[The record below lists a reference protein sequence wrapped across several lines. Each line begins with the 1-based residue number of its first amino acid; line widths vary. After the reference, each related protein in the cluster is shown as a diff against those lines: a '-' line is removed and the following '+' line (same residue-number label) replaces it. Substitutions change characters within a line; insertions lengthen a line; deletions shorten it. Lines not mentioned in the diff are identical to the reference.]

1 MPAVPDVDVVMT
13 MAATEA
19 LLNAWTTM
27 VMVTM
32 PVAVTMSMTMADG
45 LNLMSGLTM
54 AVIVTFTC

>member
-32 PVAVTMSMTMADG
+32 PVAVTMADG